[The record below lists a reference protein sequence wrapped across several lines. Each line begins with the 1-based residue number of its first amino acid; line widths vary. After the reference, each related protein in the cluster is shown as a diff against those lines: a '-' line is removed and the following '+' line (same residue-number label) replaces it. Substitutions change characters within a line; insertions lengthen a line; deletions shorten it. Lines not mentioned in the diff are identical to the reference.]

1 MYPEKS
7 LCILALPSAD
17 MGTGSPR
24 ILWFFLHDSR
34 RIWTGIHAL
43 HLQFRPRVRFLQPH
57 RSHYN
62 YRVRVRSH
70 EPLPESHGSA
80 HHSLCMVWNHE
91 VRCRH
96 IPDDGSQIKYSYL
109 YQVPESPAL
118 SSQYEVLYHDLLH
131 IPEWNHQSYS
141 VLLLPHLKFRR
152 QHL

>member
-1 MYPEKS
+1 MICRVLVSSSAFRRISPGFTLLSAARNVSREIS
-7 LCILALPSAD
+7 CILALPSAD

-80 HHSLCMVWNHE
+80 HHSLWMVWNHE

-96 IPDDGSQIKYSYL
+96 IPDDGSQISTL
-109 YQVPESPAL
+109 IL
-118 SSQYEVLYHDLLH
+118 SSPRISCAFFTIRSTV
-131 IPEWNHQSYS
+131 S
-141 VLLLPHLKFRR
+141 
-152 QHL
+152 